1 MSLRISLFLVKADV
15 FSLSEAEPEF
25 KDKSMGKRPVDDPQL
40 EAGGGSSERTE
51 HSGEEDDRTF
61 SMIK

>member
-1 MSLRISLFLVKADV
+1 
-15 FSLSEAEPEF
+15 
-25 KDKSMGKRPVDDPQL
+25 MGKRPVDDPQL